1 MSIFLSSFFQNA
13 MLLGAIQGIIF
24 SGFAFFSKKYKS
36 KSTFFLGL
44 LILTFSYN
52 ILQNYMVVSNLFT
65 LEHYFNF
72 LYFPFS
78 SVFLVLF
85 YLYVKSFLYP
95 DRKLTRFDYLLFLPF
110 LVALLE
116 SIFEKTGYATGFFD
130 NSDAVSF
137 NNFRI
142 TQEVFNVGYSFVLII
157 LSYRFILKF
166 EKQQQTGKSKFPK
179 IRLTWLKIITLA
191 FFVLCLY
198 WIVPLYFEF
207 QYRIE
212 EAVLYFYTLW
222 IGLSL
227 SIYILGHVGIY
238 HFGIVQEQKKIREFQ
253 QTHSVIAIIE
263 EITSSQ
269 NKNITA
275 FEKFIKQDKNYL
287 DSNLSLEMAAK
298 HLNINK
304 SHLSRIINSELGKNF
319 SDYVNELR
327 IEEAKSYLANPEF
340 FNYTLEAIGLEAGF
354 NSKTAFN
361 NAFKKFTETTPSD
374 YKKSVQ
380 KHT

>member
-1 MSIFLSSFFQNA
+1 M
-13 MLLGAIQGIIF
+13 
-24 SGFAFFSKKYKS
+24 
-36 KSTFFLGL
+36 
-44 LILTFSYN
+44 
-52 ILQNYMVVSNLFT
+52 
-65 LEHYFNF
+65 
-72 LYFPFS
+72 
-78 SVFLVLF
+78 
-85 YLYVKSFLYP
+85 
-95 DRKLTRFDYLLFLPF
+95 
-110 LVALLE
+110 
-116 SIFEKTGYATGFFD
+116 
-130 NSDAVSF
+130 
-137 NNFRI
+137 
-142 TQEVFNVGYSFVLII
+142 
-157 LSYRFILKF
+157 
-166 EKQQQTGKSKFPK
+166 
-179 IRLTWLKIITLA
+179 
-191 FFVLCLY
+191 
-198 WIVPLYFEF
+198 
-207 QYRIE
+207 
-212 EAVLYFYTLW
+212 
-222 IGLSL
+222 SL

-298 HLNINK
+298 HLSINK